1 MRKGATFILL
11 LVGFALIATLY
22 VITART
28 QRAGQEAA
36 RLERALAQERAA
48 ITVLSA
54 EIAHLESPAR
64 LSALSEKYL
73 ELRPTDPEQIISLD
87 DVIVRIPLRAA
98 GVETGAEIG
107 VGGEDD

>member
-1 MRKGATFILL
+1 MRRVTTFILL

-36 RLERALAQERAA
+36 RLERTLTQERAA

-64 LSALSEKYL
+64 LDALSKTYL
-73 ELRPTDPEQIISLD
+73 ELRPTEPEQIISLD
-87 DVIVRIPLRAA
+87 DVVVRVPLRAPVGAIPA
-98 GVETGAEIG
+98 GGN
-107 VGGEDD
+107 DD